1 MTKNE
6 SSALCA
12 STQGFDF
19 EAMHNGVRC
28 IESLASEDRGTSRQ
42 YLFTARGLAELF
54 ECGVD
59 TIRRRIETLE
69 NTGDLEENANLRFT
83 LDGSCK
89 PTTLY
94 NLDVFNKVA
103 MTFIDNPKAV
113 EIRKAFNDVLVKHE
127 TRQDSTPHDYLSALK
142 ALVAEVEA
150 KQNAQRALEAEIVAH
165 EADMKEARRTKAHFI
180 EGRDAEMCGRVGGL
194 TKENDRL
201 RTEIGDS
208 RNWKQVKAIKWLGD
222 YFALSKGLF
231 GAIAYKLKGISEELE
246 LPRRDIEDSQYGT
259 VKIYHVKAIEELHGR
274 IDRDKNYLSKYRK
287 VA

>member
-12 STQGFDF
+12 SVQVFG
-19 EAMHNGVRC
+19 GVRGYEQDGVAYLH
-28 IESLASEDRGTSRQ
+28 IEDV
-42 YLFTARGLAELF
+42 ARGLGFTEKKDDVDYVMWRRVESHLHALGFGTSAESANPHDYY
-54 ECGVD
+54 VP
-59 TIRRRIETLE
+59 E
-69 NTGDLEENANLRFT
+69 NIFYRLCMKARNEVAEAFQA
-83 LDGSCK
+83 
-89 PTTLY
+89 
-94 NLDVFNKVA
+94 KVA
-103 MTFIDNPKAV
+103 DEIIPS
-113 EIRKAFNDVLVKHE
+113 IRK
-127 TRQDSTPHDYLSALK
+127 TGSYSMTPNDYLSALK

-208 RNWKQVKAIKWLGD
+208 RNWKQVKAIKWLD
-222 YFALSKGLF
+222 NYFALSNGLF

-274 IDRDKNYLSKYRK
+274 IDRDPNYLSKYRK